1 MATPADPLAGLRRHY
16 TDALLG
22 GDPRGATGLVEDA
35 ARAGTAVEDLY
46 LDVLQPALQE
56 VGDRWE
62 RGEISVAQE
71 HFATAV
77 TSSVLAAIAGRMSF
91 RPRGRGYALVTGT
104 PGERH
109 AVGARMVAD
118 FLDAA
123 GWEAEHLTEPESAE
137 AIAAA
142 VIRSRA
148 ARRAL
153 DLAAMA
159 AARGAP
165 RLRRAQGAAEPAA
178 RGGRRTRLPRRS
190 PPRGAGG
197 ADDFATD
204 PRRLLALLDAEAV
217 ARTAT
222 TRRRPPAGS

>member
-1 MATPADPLAGLRRHY
+1 MAAPADPLAGLRRRY

-22 GDPRGATGLVEDA
+22 GDPRSATGLVEDA

-46 LDVLQPALQE
+46 LDVLQPALHE

-77 TSSVLAAIAGRMSF
+77 TSSVLAAIAGRMHS
-91 RPRGRGYALVTGT
+91 RPRGRGHALVTGT

-123 GWEAEHLTEPESAE
+123 GWEAEHLTDAESAE

-142 VIRSRA
+142 VLRSRA
-148 ARRAL
+148 RLVALSTSLPWLLPEARHVCVAL
-153 DLAAMA
+153 KALPNP
-159 AARGAP
+159 P
-165 RLRRAQGAAEPAA
+165 RVAV
-178 RGGRRTRLPRRS
+178 GGRAY
-190 PPRGAGG
+190 RGDPHLAELVG

-204 PRRLLALLDAEAV
+204 PRRLLEILDAEAV
-217 ARTAT
+217 A
-222 TRRRPPAGS
+222 